1 MSPRSVI
8 LTLTAVALAA
18 CNTDDSP
25 PAADTVETI
34 GDTTVVHSRSEGAW
48 GGVAALV
55 AEVAIGELEG
65 PEEYLFGNV
74 ASIAVDDDGTVYVLD
89 AQAQEVRVF
98 DAAGTH
104 VETLGGRGEGP
115 GELKQGEAIAVLPDG
130 RLLVRDPANMRVQVF
145 GPGPGET
152 DEWRYNSGNHF
163 TDRPLYTDLRGH
175 TYLFASDPSR
185 DHTSIV
191 VELATDGTPLDT
203 FPEPTSDHEPA
214 IVRAEVTT
222 SSSSRSTS
230 SNVPFSPFF
239 TWTVHPSGHFLTG
252 LSTEYRIDL
261 GGDDGVLRIERDYEP
276 VPVSDTE
283 RDFSRR
289 MIEGQMREVEPDWT
303 WDGPPIPDHKPPFS
317 ALHAGRDGRIWVL
330 LATAHN
336 IVENEDHD
344 PSDPRSQPVTF
355 QIRGRYDVFE
365 SDGTYLGTVEAP
377 AEFSGYPRP
386 VFDGDYVWA
395 VARDE
400 LGIERVVRYRIVVE
414 GRTAAYQDID
424 AAREA
429 LTETVMA
436 LAGVVGTA
444 IGECDGRPCIK
455 VYLASSGGEAAE
467 RIPGDV
473 GGFAVVTE
481 VTGEVRGR
489 EDC

>member
-1 MSPRSVI
+1 M
-8 LTLTAVALAA
+8 
-18 CNTDDSP
+18 
-25 PAADTVETI
+25 
-34 GDTTVVHSRSEGAW
+34 VHSRAEGAW

-55 AEVAIGELEG
+55 PEVAIGELDG

-74 ASIAVDDDGTVYVLD
+74 ASIAVDDDKTVYVLD

-163 TDRPLYTDLRGH
+163 TDRPLYTDSRGH
-175 TYLFASDPSR
+175 TYLFASDPLR

-191 VELATDGTPLDT
+191 VELAADGTPLDT
-203 FPEPTSDHEPA
+203 FPAPTSDHEPA
-214 IVRAEVTT
+214 IVRAEVETSS
-222 SSSSRSTS
+222 SSSSRSM
-230 SNVPFSPFF
+230 NVPFSPFF

-252 LSTEYRIDL
+252 LSTEYRIEL
-261 GGDDGVLRIERDYEP
+261 ARDDGVLRIERDYEP

-283 RDFSRR
+283 RDFTRR
-289 MIEGQMREVEPDWT
+289 MIEGEMREVDPDWS
-303 WDGPPIPDHKPPFS
+303 WDGPPIPDYKPPFA

-330 LATAHN
+330 LATAHS

-365 SDGTYLGTVEAP
+365 SDGVYLGDRRGARRVLRLP
-377 AEFSGYPRP
+377 AAGLRRRLRLGRRARRTRDRTGGAVPDRGGRRCGCVPGCCRGAGGADGNRDGDRGRGGHGDRRVRRPAVHQGVPGRVGWGRPPSGYRAMS
-386 VFDGDYVWA
+386 A
-395 VARDE
+395 VSPWSR
-400 LGIERVVRYRIVVE
+400 R
-414 GRTAAYQDID
+414 
-424 AAREA
+424 
-429 LTETVMA
+429 
-436 LAGVVGTA
+436 
-444 IGECDGRPCIK
+444 
-455 VYLASSGGEAAE
+455 
-467 RIPGDV
+467 
-473 GGFAVVTE
+473 
-481 VTGEVRGR
+481 
-489 EDC
+489 